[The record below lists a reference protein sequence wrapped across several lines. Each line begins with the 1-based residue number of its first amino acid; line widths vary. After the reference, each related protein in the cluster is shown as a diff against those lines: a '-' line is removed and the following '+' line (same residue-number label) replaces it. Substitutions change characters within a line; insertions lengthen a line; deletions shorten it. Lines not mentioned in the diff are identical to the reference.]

1 MQSISATKARE
12 KFSEILSKVAYTNHV
27 FVIERQGVPLAKL
40 IKIDQNENLNETK
53 TNSAKKYFEK
63 IKKQNGFTKGPK
75 DLVVKLDT
83 YLYNG

>member
-40 IKIDQNENLNETK
+40 VKVDQSEKPNEMKI
-53 TNSAKKYFEK
+53 NSAKGFFEK